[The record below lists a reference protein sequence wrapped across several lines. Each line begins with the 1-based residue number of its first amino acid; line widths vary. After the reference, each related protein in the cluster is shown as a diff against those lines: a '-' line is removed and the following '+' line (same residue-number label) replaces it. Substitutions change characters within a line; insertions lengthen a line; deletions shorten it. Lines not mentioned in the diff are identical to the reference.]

1 MRFNTRAIHGGQ
13 PHDPQTGAVTFP
25 IYQTSTFDQ
34 DYPGKPNEFLGR
46 ELSYARTENPSRT
59 ALEMALAELEDAK
72 FGLAFASGLSA
83 VAAIMNTLSEGDGVV
98 ACADLYGGCYRMFTK
113 VYSKLGIRFRF
124 ADTTCLPNIE
134 EALDGSTKILW
145 LESPSNP
152 LLNITD
158 LTSASALAKSKGV
171 ITVVDNTFATP
182 YLQNPLKLGADV
194 VLHSTTKYINGHADV
209 IGGAVITDNEQLYS
223 KIKFVQNACGLVPG
237 PNDCFL
243 IQRGLRTLGLRM
255 ERHCENAMLLAAW
268 LASHPKVEKVYYPG
282 LETHPGHQIAKRQ
295 MKRFGAMLS
304 FDLKASEADSK
315 AFTTRLKYFTLA
327 ESLGAHQ
334 SLICHPPSMTHAS
347 VEPEVRKAVGISDGL
362 IRISVGLEDAD
373 DLIEDLSEALS
384 AL

>member
-1 MRFNTRAIHGGQ
+1 
-13 PHDPQTGAVTFP
+13 
-25 IYQTSTFDQ
+25 
-34 DYPGKPNEFLGR
+34 
-46 ELSYARTENPSRT
+46 
-59 ALEMALAELEDAK
+59 
-72 FGLAFASGLSA
+72 
-83 VAAIMNTLSEGDGVV
+83 
-98 ACADLYGGCYRMFTK
+98 
-113 VYSKLGIRFRF
+113 
-124 ADTTCLPNIE
+124 
-134 EALDGSTKILW
+134 
-145 LESPSNP
+145 
-152 LLNITD
+152 
-158 LTSASALAKSKGV
+158 
-171 ITVVDNTFATP
+171 
-182 YLQNPLKLGADV
+182 
-194 VLHSTTKYINGHADV
+194 
-209 IGGAVITDNEQLYS
+209 
-223 KIKFVQNACGLVPG
+223 
-237 PNDCFL
+237 
-243 IQRGLRTLGLRM
+243 M